1 MDMKL
6 VQKSKFKP
14 RAFEYFRLVEQ
25 GESIV
30 ITDHGRP
37 VAKIVPYSE
46 EHGDAVGSLKGSLIS
61 YQDPME
67 PVGEADWEAGQ

>member
-14 RAFEYFRLVEQ
+14 KAFEYFRQVEQ

-37 VAKIVPYSE
+37 VARIVPYSAE
-46 EHGDAVGSLKGSLIS
+46 TGSAIGSLRGTLVA
-61 YQDPME
+61 YQDPLE
-67 PVGEADWEAGQ
+67 PVGETDWEAG